1 MRENGADKLMR
12 EKKKKKRRDVGA
24 EKRRTSYFLR
34 DRFILLDL
42 SPRIKVKSKT
52 ERETACVKEEER
64 EKRDV
69 EREGSERERE
79 REALINKCV
88 LCICCTRRNCH
99 YLMTDNKKI
108 HM

>member
-1 MRENGADKLMR
+1 MRGKRENETDKLMR
-12 EKKKKKRRDVGA
+12 KKRKKKRRDVGA

-69 EREGSERERE
+69 EREARERE
-79 REALINKCV
+79 KHLLISAYCV
-88 LCICCTRRNCH
+88 FIAQGEIVT
-99 YLMTDNKKI
+99 T
-108 HM
+108 